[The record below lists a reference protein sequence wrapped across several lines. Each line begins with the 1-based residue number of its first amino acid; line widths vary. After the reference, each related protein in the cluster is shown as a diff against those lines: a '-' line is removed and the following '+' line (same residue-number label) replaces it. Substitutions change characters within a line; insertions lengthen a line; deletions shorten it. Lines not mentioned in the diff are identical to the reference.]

1 MEWLAQNWLSVL
13 TVAASCGGW
22 LVQMGVF
29 KSKMAEMEKTLET
42 VCNKFNEHCTNP
54 DIHVNKLLITLFDE
68 RFASIK
74 KEQSETRSDVKRI
87 ENLLNKM

>member
-1 MEWLAQNWLSVL
+1 MEWFQQNWFSVVSL
-13 TVAASCGGW
+13 LLVAGGW

-29 KSKMAEMEKTLET
+29 KSKMAVMEKNLEN
-42 VCNKFNEHCTNP
+42 VCEKFNEHCTNP
-54 DIHVNKLLITLFDE
+54 DLHVNKLLMTLFDE